1 MMKYLKKLAL
11 PIVVALISITI
22 GISLGITIHKRQMQ
36 ASAIGNWM
44 MGVDSLKK
52 KEYDY
57 ALFYLSQAIG
67 QMNDDPLFY
76 ESMGDAYSAKQN
88 STMALDFY
96 RLALERYEKE
106 QTGPR
111 KTLAHKIELLQ
122 AQLKEQVNK

>member
-1 MMKYLKKLAL
+1 MKYLKKLAL
-11 PIVVALISITI
+11 PAAVALISILI
-22 GISLGITIHKRQMQ
+22 GIFIGVTIHKRQMQ

-52 KEYDY
+52 QEYDY

-76 ESMGDAYSAKQN
+76 ESMGDAYGAKQN
-88 STMALDFY
+88 ITMAIYFY
-96 RLALERYEKE
+96 KIALERYEKE

-122 AQLKEQVNK
+122 AQLKDQGKK